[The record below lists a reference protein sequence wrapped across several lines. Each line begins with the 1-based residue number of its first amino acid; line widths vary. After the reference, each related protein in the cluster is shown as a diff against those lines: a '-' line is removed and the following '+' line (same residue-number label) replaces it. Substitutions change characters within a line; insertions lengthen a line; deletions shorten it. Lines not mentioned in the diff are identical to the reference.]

1 VEVEGDVLDVADN
14 TEVLLRKPL
23 PEVDAEPLS
32 LDKLVIDGVAV
43 GVTLMDK
50 GEIVAEGVCV
60 SLKGQLD
67 ADDVPLGEILGVGL
81 LVALGVGVE
90 LPVTVGVD
98 VELPVVLD
106 VGVPVGEAYNESV
119 PVREGVVEPVLEPLC
134 VREEVDE
141 VVEVRV
147 LDIEGVCDAVFVT
160 EGVPVTAELGVCVG
174 LAPREKLAVGD

>member
-1 VEVEGDVLDVADN
+1 VY
-14 TEVLLRKPL
+14 
-23 PEVDAEPLS
+23 EP
-32 LDKLVIDGVAV
+32 VF
-43 GVTLMDK
+43 VTL
-50 GEIVAEGVCV
+50 G
-60 SLKGQLD
+60 
-67 ADDVPLGEILGVGL
+67 
-81 LVALGVGVE
+81 VALGVE
-90 LPVTVGVD
+90 DTVPLGVD

-147 LDIEGVCDAVFVT
+147 LDIEGVCDAVLVT